1 MRDLT
6 LKQIGEFSLIDLIKE
21 DTVHNKDTVIEG
33 IGDDAAVVS
42 TTEGY
47 LQLLT
52 TDMLVENIHFNLNFT
67 DFYKLGNKAIA
78 VNLSDIAA
86 MGGVPRQA
94 LISMALPK
102 DTEIKNILEL
112 YKGMKDICKKFSV
125 NIVGGD
131 TVSTFGPIVINVA
144 LVGEVK
150 KENLVKRSGAQVGD
164 LLLVSGALGSS
175 AAGLEI
181 LQNDLKDKFDFAKE
195 LIKKHLVPNP
205 RVELGQLLGK
215 NKATSID
222 DISDGL
228 ASECNE
234 IASASQVGIRIYKEK
249 IPVSKEVHA
258 VAEYLNKSY
267 VDYALYGGEDFELL
281 FTMNP
286 RDLENFSKKNIA
298 DIFVIGEIVNVKE
311 GVTIV
316 DFDGQS
322 TILEAKGYN
331 HFR

>member
-1 MRDLT
+1 MT
-6 LKQIGEFSLIDLIKE
+6 LKQIGEFSLIDLIK
-21 DTVHNKDTVIEG
+21 KDTLYDKKTVLEG
-33 IGDDAAVVS
+33 IGDDAAVVL

-67 DFYKLGNKAIA
+67 NFYKLGYKAIA

-102 DTEIKNILEL
+102 DTEIENIIEL

-131 TVSTFGPIVINVA
+131 TVSTFGPITINVA

-150 KENLVKRSGAQVGD
+150 EENLVKRSGAQVGD
-164 LLLVSGALGSS
+164 LLLVSGTLGNS

-181 LQNDLKDKFDFAKE
+181 LQNEYKDKFDFAEK
-195 LIKKHLVPNP
+195 LIEKHLTPTPQVK
-205 RVELGQLLGK
+205 LGQLLGE

-234 IASASQVGIRIYKEK
+234 ISSASKVGIKLYKDK
-249 IPVSKEVHA
+249 IPISAEVRA
-258 VAEYLNKSY
+258 VAEYCNKSY
-267 VDYALYGGEDFELL
+267 LDYALYGGEDFELL

-286 RDLENFSKKNIA
+286 RDIEDFQKKSIEN
-298 DIFVIGEIVNVKE
+298 IFVIGEIVNSQE
-311 GVTIV
+311 GVIII
-316 DFDGQS
+316 DSNGQS